1 MPIKP
6 ETITKKFIWWLDA
19 CLLFLSTEY
28 VVDISYPNDAT
39 DIYAEDDGVVL
50 YFPIVDYELYISNK
64 VMKELMDLE
73 SEKYS
78 SQLQRT
84 RTTDWRYLKV
94 RQYIFSKVEK
104 DLLGKQ

>member
-1 MPIKP
+1 MPITP
-6 ETITKKFIWWLDA
+6 EPSKKFVWWLDA

-64 VMKELMDLE
+64 IMKELMDLE
-73 SEKYS
+73 SEEYS
-78 SQLQRT
+78 LHRT
-84 RTTDWRYLKV
+84 RSTDWRFLKV
-94 RQYIFSKVEK
+94 RRYIFSKVEK
-104 DLLGKQ
+104 DLLGKK

>member
-1 MPIKP
+1 MPKKL
-6 ETITKKFIWWLDA
+6 ETTIKKFIWWLDA

-28 VVDISYPNDAT
+28 VVDIQYPNDTT

-50 YFPIVDYELYISNK
+50 YFPIVDYEMYISNK
-64 VMKELMDLE
+64 IMKELMDLE
-73 SEKYS
+73 SES
-78 SQLQRT
+78 VSQRT
-84 RTTDWRYLKV
+84 RTTDWRFLKV